1 MTKEEYI
8 NKMNDGTDWA
18 PGWDAVEDEFKRLYP
33 GQEPKHYATLMPSR
47 AIFGGDEYLDGVSI
61 YTNGKAYQH
70 LVTFGMT
77 SLYADPDSFGGEYS
91 GWGYEMTM
99 KLKEDTPEDC
109 MWAVNMLAN
118 LARYTYKSNRFF
130 EPEQYIQGNGESIH
144 SGTDSLITSLITIN
158 DTTAETKDSLHG
170 KVEFIQLVGITE
182 SELNAIKNDRNN
194 IRKLVELMRND
205 DPEMITDMNRNF
217 SYL

>member
-1 MTKEEYI
+1 
-8 NKMNDGTDWA
+8 
-18 PGWDAVEDEFKRLYP
+18 
-33 GQEPKHYATLMPSR
+33 
-47 AIFGGDEYLDGVSI
+47 
-61 YTNGKAYQH
+61 
-70 LVTFGMT
+70 
-77 SLYADPDSFGGEYS
+77 
-91 GWGYEMTM
+91 
-99 KLKEDTPEDC
+99 

-158 DTTAETKDSLHG
+158 DTTAETKYSLHG

-194 IRKLVELMRND
+194 IHKLVELMRND
-205 DPEMITDMNRNF
+205 DPEMITDMNRNL